1 MYSILDGRDFVLPQ
15 ENRDV
20 QLGNYGLMMLTE
32 TRIHE
37 EVYFR
42 NCLGYNFVC
51 SQVAGIIVG
60 VEQGGWDW

>member
-1 MYSILDGRDFVLPQ
+1 MYNILDGRDFVLPQ

-37 EVYFR
+37 EVYCH
-42 NCLGYNFVC
+42 NCLGYNFMC
-51 SQVAGIIVG
+51 SQVAGIMAG
-60 VEQGGWDW
+60 VVQGGLDW